1 MRPAPRGF
9 CLRLLIGAR
18 SRVYL
23 PVDHGGALIGVV
35 RYLRAFVS
43 VHTLPLKQKYIA
55 QSSIHPSIVT
65 INSFSVTVPW
75 KYAYPVIWSP
85 SRLNL
90 LGDKFL
96 VNKSLNCELV
106 LQ

>member
-23 PVDHGGALIGVV
+23 PVDHGGALIGVPV
-35 RYLRAFVS
+35 PARLF

-55 QSSIHPSIVT
+55 QSPIHPSIVT
-65 INSFSVTVPW
+65 INSFPVTVPW
-75 KYAYPVIWSP
+75 KYA
-85 SRLNL
+85 
-90 LGDKFL
+90 
-96 VNKSLNCELV
+96 
-106 LQ
+106 

>member
-1 MRPAPRGF
+1 MRPAPWGF

-23 PVDHGGALIGVV
+23 PVDHGGAPIGVA
-35 RYLRAFVS
+35 RYLRVFVS

>member
-9 CLRLLIGAR
+9 YPRLFIGAR
-18 SRVYL
+18 LRVYL
-23 PVDHGGALIGVV
+23 PVDHGGALIGGAC
-35 RYLRAFVS
+35 YLRVFVS
-43 VHTLPLKQKYIA
+43 VHTPPLKQKYIA

-96 VNKSLNCELV
+96 VNKSLSCELV